1 MQFSKEMLKGTAE
14 VIVLH
19 ALKKEGA
26 SYGYELIKSLK
37 EDSNNIFEFQ
47 EGTLYPLLYR
57 LEDKGLVSSEQRE
70 SESGK
75 KRRYYSI
82 TAKGKGVLAIKQKEL
97 QSMMSGLKHV
107 LKQSV

>member
-19 ALKKEGA
+19 VLKKEGA
-26 SYGYELIKSLK
+26 AYGYELIKSLK
-37 EDSNNIFEFQ
+37 QESKNIFEFQ

-70 SESGK
+70 AANGK

-82 TAKGKGVLAIKQKEL
+82 TVKGKGVLALKQKEL
-97 QSMMSGLKHV
+97 KSMVQGLEQV
-107 LKQSV
+107 LKQSL

>member
-19 ALKKEGA
+19 ALKKEGP
-26 SYGYELIKSLK
+26 SYGYELIKTLK
-37 EDSNNIFEFQ
+37 EDSKNIFEFQ

-70 SESGK
+70 AESGK

-82 TAKGKGVLAIKQKEL
+82 TAKGKGVLTLKQKEL
-97 QSMMSGLKHV
+97 QSLMSGLQHV
-107 LKQSV
+107 LKQSL